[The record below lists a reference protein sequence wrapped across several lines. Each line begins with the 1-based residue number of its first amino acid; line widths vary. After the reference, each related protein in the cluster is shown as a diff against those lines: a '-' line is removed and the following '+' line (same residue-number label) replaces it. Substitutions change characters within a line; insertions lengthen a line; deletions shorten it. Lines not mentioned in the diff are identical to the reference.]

1 MFFRLA
7 FLQLTQGHIHE
18 IHWYPLAK
26 ERAMPPRKLLL
37 RVKKEQLKVWTNEV
51 TWYVAVVNSHRR
63 TESFQLPFVL
73 LVLLSQTPLFSLATQ
88 LLLE

>member
-1 MFFRLA
+1 
-7 FLQLTQGHIHE
+7 
-18 IHWYPLAK
+18 
-26 ERAMPPRKLLL
+26 MPPRKLLL

-63 TESFQLPFVL
+63 TESFQLSFVL